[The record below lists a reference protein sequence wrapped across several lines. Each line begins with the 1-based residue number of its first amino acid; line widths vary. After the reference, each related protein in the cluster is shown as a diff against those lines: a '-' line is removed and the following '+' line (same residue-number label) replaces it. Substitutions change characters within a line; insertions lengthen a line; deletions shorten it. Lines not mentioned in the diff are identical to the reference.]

1 MTDTKSSAGAGG
13 DLVGSIMGAAA
24 KAIEGVTAAAVDMS
38 QIRECMEL
46 IGRDGQ
52 HVGFVNRVEGD
63 QIKLAREDPAAGG
76 RHDYVPVGQVDAIVV
91 RLAQPADQARQQWEA
106 ESDPSGGGMR

>member
-13 DLVGSIMGAAA
+13 DLVGSIIGAAA
-24 KAIEGVTAAAVDMS
+24 KAIEGVTAAAIDTT
-38 QIRECMEL
+38 QIRERMEV

-52 HVGFVNRVEGD
+52 HVGVVDRVEGD
-63 QIKLAREDPAAGG
+63 QIKLARDDPAAGG
-76 RHDYVPVGQVDAIVV
+76 QHHYVPVGQVESIVV

-106 ESDPSGGGMR
+106 ESGSSGSGMR